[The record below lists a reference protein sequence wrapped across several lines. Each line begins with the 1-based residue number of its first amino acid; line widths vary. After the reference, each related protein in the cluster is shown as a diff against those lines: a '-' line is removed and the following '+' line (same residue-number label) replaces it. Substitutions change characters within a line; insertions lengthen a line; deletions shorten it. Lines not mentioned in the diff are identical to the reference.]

1 MSTVQ
6 SRTILLKEVERRLRT
21 LSVERLQVA
30 SDFLAYLEERESA
43 EATEEL
49 LRISGLE
56 EALAQAL
63 RQMERGEVVRFED
76 IRRDV

>member
-30 SDFLAYLEERESA
+30 SDFLAYLEEREST

-56 EALAQAL
+56 EALTQAL

>member
-6 SRTILLKEVERRLRT
+6 SREILLKEVERRLRT
-21 LSVERLQVA
+21 LSIERLQVA
-30 SDFLAYLEERESA
+30 RDFLAYLEERESA

-49 LRISGLE
+49 LRMSGFE

-63 RQMERGEVVRFED
+63 RQAEKGEIVRFED
-76 IRRDV
+76 VRRN

>member
-1 MSTVQ
+1 MGTVQ
-6 SRTILLKEVERRLRT
+6 SRTTLLKEVERLLRT
-21 LSVERLQVA
+21 LSVERLRVA
-30 SDFLAYLEERESA
+30 SDFPAYLEEKERA

-63 RQMERGEVVRFED
+63 RQVEKGEIVRFED
-76 IRRDV
+76 IRRNV

>member
-30 SDFLAYLEERESA
+30 SDFLAYLEEREST